1 MNTSYIFNQLEQHK
15 EVLPALLTTETA
27 EAHLWKASPDQWCLL
42 EVACHL
48 VDEEIDDF
56 RTRVKTALAPDI
68 YPFIPIDPVGWVSAH
83 NYMKQDYQQ
92 KVTVWVA
99 EREKSL
105 SWLKSLGQPD
115 WNSAFI
121 HDQLGP
127 MTAGKILANWLAH
140 DYMHIRQILRIKHAY
155 LAETSGQDLS
165 YAGPW

>member
-1 MNTSYIFNQLEQHK
+1 MNSAYIVNQLEKHK
-15 EVLPALLTTETA
+15 AVIPALLTTA
-27 EAHLWKASPDQWCLL
+27 SQGAHLWKASPDTWCLL
-42 EVACHL
+42 EVVCHL

-56 RTRVKTALAPDI
+56 RTRLKTALAPEI
-68 YPFIPIDPVGWVSAH
+68 HPFIPINPVAWVSEH
-83 NYMKQDYQQ
+83 SYMEQDYQQ
-92 KVTVWVA
+92 KVTDWVA

-105 SWLKSLGQPD
+105 NWLKSLEHPD
-115 WNSAFI
+115 WNSAFV

-155 LAETSGQDLS
+155 LAETSEQDLS